1 MEPDECPIC
10 RDREIKKLREDL
22 HKCQKSNRAK
32 EQTLKKLNKKVFV
45 GTLVGVAILAI
56 FGKEALDSISEA
68 LESVQ
73 GFGSQFGKRDPV
85 VLPAPGTL
93 GLLAIAAIVSRPR
106 RKRKST

>member
-1 MEPDECPIC
+1 MEPKDCPVC
-10 RDREIKKLREDL
+10 RDSEIKKLREDL
-22 HKCQKSNRAK
+22 SKCQKSNRAK
-32 EQTLKKLNKKVFV
+32 EQTLKKLNKKVFI
-45 GTLVGVAILAI
+45 GTLIGVAILAI

-93 GLLAIAAIVSRPR
+93 GLMAIAVIATRPR
-106 RKRKST
+106 RRRKST